1 MNVIVANKYQLL
13 LENLGVD
20 IIKEINGE
28 FDVDE
33 IVSTFQNFFY
43 QRMILDITAIKD
55 YKNIQNLQKLSISLN
70 MDKVILLLD
79 GTDDTCN
86 PNFISQLISMG
97 IYNFARDVDGIQYLY
112 NNPNSYRDV
121 AQYHQLQNLAVQ
133 QQQQIQQQALA
144 QSFVSSNDSV
154 SPVVEERPVIVDNT
168 IKVIGFNNVT
178 KHAGSSTLIYA
189 IKNILSSNY
198 KVAAIE
204 VDKMEFAYFRDK
216 DMVSTVSPN
225 FKGELNKYS
234 NYDVVLVDLNG
245 SVTAEGLCQLVLYL
259 VEPTTIKINR
269 LMTVNPS
276 SFKNLKNKK
285 IILNKCMLS
294 KKELMEFE
302 YEAKIKSFYTIPPI
316 NERDKNNQELI
327 DFLKKLGFTI

>member
-28 FDVDE
+28 FSVDE
-33 IVSTFQNFFY
+33 IIATFQNFFY
-43 QRMILDITAIKD
+43 QRMILDITAIKN
-55 YKNIQNLQKLSISLN
+55 YKDIKNLQKLSISLN

-79 GTDDTCN
+79 GTEETGN
-86 PNFISQLISMG
+86 PVFISQLISMG

-121 AQYHQLQNLAVQ
+121 AQYHELAAAQTAQ
-133 QQQQIQQQALA
+133 QRSTVAPVYTQHTSSIDQVAPI
-144 QSFVSSNDSV
+144 VSQPIISSD
-154 SPVVEERPVIVDNT
+154 RT
-168 IKVIGFNNVT
+168 IKVIGFKNVT
-178 KHAGSSTLIYA
+178 KHAGATTLVYA
-189 IKNILSSNY
+189 LKNILSRNY
-198 KVAAIE
+198 KVIAIE

-216 DMVSTVSPN
+216 TMVSTTSPN
-225 FKGELNKYS
+225 FKSELNKYS
-234 NYDVVLVDLNG
+234 NYDVVLVDLNS

-276 SFKNLKNKK
+276 ALRNLKGKK
-285 IILNKCMLS
+285 IVLNQSMLS
-294 KKELMEFE
+294 RNEIGEFE
-302 YEAKIKSFYTIPPI
+302 YEAKIKSFYNIPPI
-316 NERDKNNQELI
+316 NEREKNNQQLI
-327 DFLKKLGFTI
+327 DFLTKLGFTI